1 VMRRNF
7 LQAKIK
13 MKFLWAHI
21 INGMGQV
28 WARICFFF
36 FSIFFFW
43 RTEKEF
49 IKLCIPSTKLCDW

>member
-36 FSIFFFW
+36 FSIFFFLKN
-43 RTEKEF
+43 RKR
-49 IKLCIPSTKLCDW
+49 IHQIMHSIH